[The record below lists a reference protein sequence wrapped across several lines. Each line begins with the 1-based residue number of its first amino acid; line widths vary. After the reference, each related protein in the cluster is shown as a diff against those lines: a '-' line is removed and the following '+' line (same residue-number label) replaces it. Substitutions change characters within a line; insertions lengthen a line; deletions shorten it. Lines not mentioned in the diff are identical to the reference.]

1 MPIYCINLKHRTD
14 RKAHSLREFKTLGF
28 PEKVIYLPFTKD
40 VRGGVYG
47 CFDSHIKIWKDF
59 LIRFPNHKYAIVF
72 EDDFVFS
79 SKDSSILKKASGFV
93 EKHYH
98 EVDVL
103 FLHNY
108 CVKVE
113 HVLNN
118 EHFSHGY
125 GFGTHAYIIT
135 RHYIDSIIRHGKLP
149 EPNGRHI
156 DFEMNFNFLDK
167 TNQLYSEKMFYTQEL
182 CFSQLVDKSDNY
194 VNTIDRLFRF
204 DINKN
209 LDYPLGIVRFLKKHK
224 LLTDEKA
231 KKLHCMIYKH
241 FIDTL

>member
-1 MPIYCINLKHRTD
+1 MPIYCINLKHRHD
-14 RKAHSLREFKTLGF
+14 RKVHSLHEFTTMGF
-28 PEKVIYLPFTKD
+28 TEKVIYLPFTKD

-59 LIRFPNHKYAIVF
+59 LIRFPNHKYAMVF

-103 FLHNY
+103 FLHPYSVN
-108 CVKVE
+108 VE
-113 HVLNN
+113 HSLNN
-118 EHFSHGY
+118 QHFSHGY

-135 RHYIDSIIRHGKLP
+135 RHYMEGMIRHGKLP

-167 TNQLYSEKMFYTQEL
+167 KNQLYSEKMFYTKDS
-182 CFSQLVDKSDNY
+182 CFSQLADKSDNY
-194 VNTIDRLFRF
+194 LNTLDKFFCFDVN
-204 DINKN
+204 KK
-209 LDYPLGIVRFLKKHK
+209 LDVPLAVVRFLKKQK
-224 LLTDEKA
+224 LITDVKA
-231 KKLHCMIYKH
+231 KKIGCFLYTR
-241 FIDTL
+241 FID